1 VGAVQDDSAWE
12 AARAAHCDA
21 FVAARAADDAGAMA
35 AAALGLASLQRFGG
49 PGGRT
54 PALLHEAYL
63 AAADSP
69 ATRARLAA
77 ALARSWVYGNDAAR
91 GATFAVEA
99 VELAEQAH
107 DPTVL
112 ADALDGQL
120 AASWGPDDLSERLH
134 ITARLQDVAAH
145 VDDVRTQ
152 MDAHLWRLTTALE
165 TLDVTGMHRQLSAL
179 DLLAD
184 ETGSPLVR
192 YFAMTR
198 RAMHATLVD
207 DLDRA
212 RELAEAAYALGTDMR
227 VPDAFAVYHEQRA
240 EIARHADDVGF
251 LAGEAAL
258 AEDYAVRHGVES
270 VLAGAAV
277 LALQAGDT
285 ERASRIVAQVGGGGF
300 CQVPYDVDWLL
311 TLSKTTEA
319 AAELGYTDIAR
330 AGMTLMAP
338 YAGRCVVNAGAVV
351 CVGVVEDYLWRAAV
365 VSADSRADDWRA
377 AADAAYRRLGAPWW
391 LRRVS
396 APHDVRRGA
405 PVTASR
411 PAGRRAAEMR
421 PLPGQTVWSVG
432 PAGEARL
439 LPDMKGLH
447 YLRALLQRPGV
458 EITALEMSAM
468 AAGHGT
474 AVAEPGAGERLD
486 RRALTAYRNRL
497 REIDEELDEAQ
508 SWNDHARAERIEA
521 EREALLRELAGA
533 TGLGGR
539 ARPMGGTAERARVAV
554 RKAIA
559 AALDRIDAEDPATAR
574 LLRRT
579 VHTGSAC
586 RYEPDPDTPVD
597 WLL

>member
-1 VGAVQDDSAWE
+1 MRAVQDDSAWE
-12 AARAAHCDA
+12 AARAAHYGD
-21 FVAARAADDAGAMA
+21 FVVARAADNAEAMA

-49 PGGRT
+49 PGGRI

-63 AAADSP
+63 AADSA

-91 GATFAVEA
+91 GASFALEA
-99 VELAEQAH
+99 VELAGEAH

-112 ADALDGQL
+112 ADALDAQL
-120 AASWGPDDLSERLH
+120 ATSWGPDDLSERLH

-145 VDDVRTQ
+145 VDDVRTR

-165 TLDVTGMHRQLSAL
+165 TLDVTGMHRQLAAL
-179 DLLAD
+179 ELLAD
-184 ETGSPLVR
+184 ETGSPMVR

-198 RAMHATLVD
+198 RAMHATLIG
-207 DLDRA
+207 DLGRA
-212 RELAEAAYALGTDMR
+212 RELADAAHALGKDTGI
-227 VPDAFAVYHEQRA
+227 PDAFAVYHEQRA
-240 EIARHADDVGF
+240 EVARHADDVDF

-258 AEDYAVRHGVES
+258 AEDYAVSHGIES
-270 VLAGAAV
+270 VMAEAAV

-285 ERASRIVAQVGGGGF
+285 GRASRLVAQVAGGGF
-300 CQVPYDVDWLL
+300 GQVPSDVDWLL
-311 TLSKTTEA
+311 TVAKTTEA
-319 AAELGYTDIAR
+319 AAGLGYSDIAR

-338 YAGRCVVNAGAVV
+338 YAGRCVLNAGAVV

-365 VSADSRADDWRA
+365 VSADPRADDWRA
-377 AADAAYRRLGAPWW
+377 AADAAYRRLDAPWW

-396 APHDVRRGA
+396 APYDVKRGA
-405 PVTASR
+405 PVAAPR
-411 PAGRRAAEMR
+411 QADRRTVELR
-421 PLPGQTVWSVG
+421 RLPGQSVWSVG

-439 LPDMKGLH
+439 LPDMKGLQ
-447 YLRALLQRPGV
+447 YLRALLQRPDV

-468 AAGHGT
+468 GAGHGT
-474 AVAEPGAGERLD
+474 SVAEPDAGERLD
-486 RRALTAYRNRL
+486 RQALMAYRNRL
-497 REIDEELDEAQ
+497 REIDEELEEAK
-508 SWNDHARAERIEA
+508 SWNDPARAERIET

-539 ARPMGGTAERARVAV
+539 GRTMGGTAERARVAV

-559 AALDRIDAEDPATAR
+559 AALDRIGAEDPATAR

-579 VHTGSAC
+579 VHTGSVC